1 MKEEENVFN
10 KAGKD
15 NHFVVPDHYFENFTS
30 QMMERLSDI
39 QREPVGLK
47 KPARWDTVKP
57 WIYMAAMF
65 IGAALIIRVLSFEGS
80 PSSNENINTV
90 THTDVTNA
98 SDNASDVYI
107 DEMLDMSMMDDYLLY
122 VYLTDVKVEY

>member
-1 MKEEENVFN
+1 MKEEEIVFE

-39 QREPVGLK
+39 RREPVRLK
-47 KPARWDTVKP
+47 KPARWDTIKP

-65 IGAALIIRVLSFEGS
+65 IGAAFIVKILSFDRS
-80 PSSNENINTV
+80 PASREEINTV
-90 THTDVTNA
+90 THTDVKNA
-98 SDNASDVYI
+98 SDAYI
-107 DEMLDMSMMDDYLLY
+107 DEMLDMSMIDDYSMY
-122 VYLTDVKVEY
+122 VYLTEAKVEY